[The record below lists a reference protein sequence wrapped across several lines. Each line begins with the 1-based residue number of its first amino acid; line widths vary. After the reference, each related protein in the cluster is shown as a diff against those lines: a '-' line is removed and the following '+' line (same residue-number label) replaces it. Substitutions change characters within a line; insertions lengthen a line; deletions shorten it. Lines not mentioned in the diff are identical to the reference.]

1 MTINNANRATCS
13 LKFYFGGR
21 FMKRG
26 IIKPVDLI
34 TRSNIDLV
42 EALQEEVLEDI
53 PTGIKSAGDLERIE
67 YLLGKLANDYS
78 YVISLL
84 CIARSNVRQFKRTGD
99 KVAYEDMMD
108 KRDSLESIAS
118 AIKLQHGAVSRM
130 LTALMQNEERL
141 NEFRLGGKQ

>member
-1 MTINNANRATCS
+1 M
-13 LKFYFGGR
+13 
-21 FMKRG
+21 
-26 IIKPVDLI
+26 
-34 TRSNIDLV
+34 
-42 EALQEEVLEDI
+42 
-53 PTGIKSAGDLERIE
+53 
-67 YLLGKLANDYS
+67 GKLANDHS
-78 YVISLL
+78 YVTSLL